1 MMPLPTYKILWVE
14 IIKSLLRKMWDYD
27 FNLLVIALGM
37 VQESLGILRCLDA
50 ARQSLVPDMKSLNP

>member
-27 FNLLVIALGM
+27 FNLLVIALGI
-37 VQESLGILRCLDA
+37 VQESLGILPCLDA